1 MLSPPPSP
9 PAYVNV
15 QDVREWT
22 NSSLLNNRTGYSPAG
37 QTGNI
42 PSNLSTQQVHSLDQI
57 EQKTN
62 TLIAQ
67 IQRTIDQKFKKLE
80 TTLQQRL
87 EADRALFDKINV
99 TVLRQSCALVARQML
114 IFLPSRISVDITTDA
129 SVIYQAHYG
138 DLHFYWECFF
148 DSSEPIPYATL
159 NVTHNKRIHFSKG
172 GDFIT
177 IQKDF
182 QSIITPLFKKAFG
195 NH

>member
-15 QDVREWT
+15 QDVRQWT

-87 EADRALFDKINV
+87 EVDHVLFDKINV

-114 IFLPSRISVDITTDA
+114 IFLPSRIAVDVTPDA

-148 DSSEPIPYATL
+148 DASEPIPYATL
-159 NVTHNKRIHFSKG
+159 NVTHNKTIHFSKG
-172 GDFIT
+172 GDFIA

-182 QSIITPLFKKAFG
+182 QSIITPLFKKVFR